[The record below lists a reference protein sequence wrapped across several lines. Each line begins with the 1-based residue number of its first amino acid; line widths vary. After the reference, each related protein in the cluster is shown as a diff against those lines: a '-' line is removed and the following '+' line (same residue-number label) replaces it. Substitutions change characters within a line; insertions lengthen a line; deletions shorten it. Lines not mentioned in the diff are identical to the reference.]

1 MKSIKIALKIF
12 FLSFKVDFINSCIVL
27 LMSILL
33 GILPY
38 LNTKGMLM
46 IADLSNNSSLQLI
59 IISII
64 FVISASLGTKL
75 INSFNNVF
83 INKLSTKLEFKLK
96 KDLKEKCTKID
107 YRVREQSKFQQE
119 LRMAYNS
126 INPFGLVKMNT
137 FIPLLIS
144 TIITIVSLSFVLI
157 KCNIIIWLFVLILTI
172 ITTILRNKV
181 IKKNID
187 DDRDLI
193 DERLLEETLLGN
205 ITNAESY
212 AELRINNSVDWAIS
226 KWENQQDKLFNKE
239 LKINNR
245 FQFKSEGLSFI
256 SHDFAFIASILIL
269 VFMSKL
275 DITAIVVTFTAIQNL
290 VNNFYIFSTELSI
303 TKNFLEM
310 FNFYDNIFKYS
321 DCELINKQEKLSSPK
336 LQLSFKNVSFKYNEK
351 YALENI
357 NFDVYEGEKIAIVG
371 YNGSGKTTML
381 KLLLGLYSPC
391 EGEIIL
397 NGCNSNERVSE
408 SVVFQDF
415 AKYKLSIKENI
426 YLYSS
431 SLDQT
436 DQNMISILQKY
447 KLDNLLVYDANTI
460 LANEFGGINLSTGQ
474 WQKLAIIRAKLKE
487 KYSIMIMDE
496 ATSALDSYTESEL
509 LNEILDEKNTLL
521 YVCHRL
527 VCVKSFDKIIFVDS
541 GKISG
546 IGNHDELFENNL
558 KYREIY
564 LSQAQDYIE

>member
-1 MKSIKIALKIF
+1 MKSIKTSLKIF
-12 FLSFKVDFINSCIVL
+12 FLSFKVDFINSFIVL

-46 IADLSNNSSLQLI
+46 IAALSNSSSLQLI

-64 FVISASLGTKL
+64 FVLFAQLGTKL
-75 INSFNNVF
+75 INSFNNIF

-107 YRVREQSKFQQE
+107 YRLREQSKFQQE
-119 LRMAYNS
+119 LRMAYNA
-126 INPFGLVKMNT
+126 INPFGLVKMNS
-137 FIPLLIS
+137 FVPLLLS
-144 TIITIVSLSFVLI
+144 TIITIVSLSFILI
-157 KCNIIIWLFVLILTI
+157 KCNFIIWLFVVILTI

-187 DDRDLI
+187 DDRNLI

-226 KWENQQDKLFNKE
+226 KWEIQQDKLFKKE

-245 FQFKSEGLSFI
+245 FELKSEVLGFI
-256 SHDFAFIASILIL
+256 AHDFAFIVSMLILIL
-269 VFMSKL
+269 MGKL

-310 FNFYDNIFKYS
+310 FNFYNNIFKYNDS
-321 DCELINKQEKLSSPK
+321 ELINKNEKLSNTK

-391 EGEIIL
+391 DGEIIL
-397 NGCNSNERVSE
+397 NGCDLNERLSE

-415 AKYKLSIKENI
+415 AKYKLSLKENI
-426 YLYSS
+426 YLYSTN
-431 SLDQT
+431 LDQS

-447 KLDNLLVYDANTI
+447 KLDNLLIYDANTI

-487 KYSIMIMDE
+487 KYSLMIMDE

-509 LNEILDEKNTLL
+509 LNEILNEKNTLL

-527 VCVKSFDKIIFVDS
+527 VCVKSFDKIIFMDS

-546 IGNHDELFENNL
+546 IGNHYELFENNP
-558 KYREIY
+558 KYRELY
-564 LSQAQDYIE
+564 LSQAQDYMK

>member
-226 KWENQQDKLFNKE
+226 KWETQQDKLFNKE

-321 DCELINKQEKLSSPK
+321 DCELINKQEKLSSLK

>member
-193 DERLLEETLLGN
+193 EERLLEETLLGN

-212 AELRINNSVDWAIS
+212 AELRINNSVNWAIS
-226 KWENQQDKLFNKE
+226 KWETQQDKLFNKE

>member
-1 MKSIKIALKIF
+1 MKSIKTALRIF
-12 FLSFKVDFINSCIVL
+12 FLSFKVDFINSSIVL
-27 LMSILL
+27 LMSVLL

-46 IADLSNNSSLQLI
+46 IADLSNSSSLQLI

-64 FVISASLGTKL
+64 FVIFASLGTKL
-75 INSFNNVF
+75 INSFNNIF
-83 INKLSTKLEFKLK
+83 INRLSTKLEFKLK

-119 LRMAYNS
+119 LRMAYNA
-126 INPFGLVKMNT
+126 INPFGLVKMNS
-137 FIPLLIS
+137 FVPLLLS
-144 TIITIVSLSFVLI
+144 TIITIVTLSIILI
-157 KCNIIIWLFVLILTI
+157 KCNFLIWLFVLILTI
-172 ITTILRNKV
+172 ITTIFRNKV

-226 KWENQQDKLFNKE
+226 KWEIQQDKLFNKE

-245 FQFKSEGLSFI
+245 FEFKSELLSFI

-269 VFMSKL
+269 VLMSKL
-275 DITAIVVTFTAIQNL
+275 DITAIVVIFTTIQNL

-310 FNFYDNIFKYS
+310 FNFYNNIFKYN
-321 DCELINKQEKLSSPK
+321 DCELVNKTEKLSSSN
-336 LQLSFKNVSFKYNEK
+336 LQISFKNVSFKYNEK
-351 YALENI
+351 YVLENI
-357 NFDVYEGEKIAIVG
+357 NFDIYEGEKIAIVG

-381 KLLLGLYSPC
+381 KLLLGLYSPF

-397 NGCNSNERVSE
+397 NGCDSKERLSE

-415 AKYKLSIKENI
+415 ARYKLSLKENI
-426 YLYSS
+426 FLYSS
-431 SLDQT
+431 TLDKT
-436 DQNMISILQKY
+436 DKNMISILQKY
-447 KLDNLLVYDANTI
+447 HLDNLLAYDPNI
-460 LANEFGGINLSTGQ
+460 VLANEFGGINLSTGQ
-474 WQKLAIIRAKLKE
+474 WQKLAIIRAKLKDN
-487 KYSIMIMDE
+487 YSLMIMDE
-496 ATSALDSYTESEL
+496 ATSALDSYTESDL
-509 LNEILDEKNTLL
+509 LNEILDESNTLL

-527 VCVKSFDKIIFVDS
+527 ACMKSFDKIIFMDS

-546 IGNHDELFENNL
+546 IGNHDELFKNNS
-558 KYREIY
+558 KYKELY
-564 LSQAQDYIE
+564 LSQALDYID

>member
-226 KWENQQDKLFNKE
+226 KWETQQDKLFNKE

-474 WQKLAIIRAKLKE
+474 WQKLAIIRSKLKE

>member
-226 KWENQQDKLFNKE
+226 KWETQQDKLFNKE

>member
-226 KWENQQDKLFNKE
+226 KWETQQDKLFNKE

-371 YNGSGKTTML
+371 YNGSGKTTIL

>member
-1 MKSIKIALKIF
+1 MKTIKTALKIF
-12 FLSFKVDFINSCIVL
+12 FLSFKVDFINSSIIL

-46 IADLSNNSSLQLI
+46 ITDLSSSSNLQLI

-64 FVISASLGTKL
+64 FVIFASLGAKL
-75 INSFNNVF
+75 INSFNNIF
-83 INKLSTKLEFKLK
+83 INKLSSKLEFKLK

-107 YRVREQSKFQQE
+107 YRTREQSKFQQE
-119 LRMAYNS
+119 LRMAYKS
-126 INPFGLVKMNT
+126 INPFGLVKMNS
-137 FIPLLIS
+137 FIPLLLS
-144 TIITIVSLSFVLI
+144 TIITIVTLSVVLI
-157 KCNIIIWLFVLILTI
+157 KCNFVIWLFVLILMI
-172 ITTILRNKV
+172 ITTFFRNKV
-181 IKKNID
+181 IKKNIN

-226 KWENQQDKLFNKE
+226 KWEIQQDKLFNKE
-239 LKINNR
+239 LKINNK
-245 FQFKSEGLSFI
+245 FVFKSELLSFI
-256 SHDFAFIASILIL
+256 SHDFAFIGSILIL
-269 VFMSKL
+269 VLMSKL
-275 DITAIVVTFTAIQNL
+275 DITAIVVVFTTIQNL

-310 FNFYDNIFKYS
+310 FNFYNNIFKYN
-321 DCELINKQEKLSSPK
+321 DCELINKTEKLSSNN
-336 LQLSFKNVSFKYNEK
+336 LQISFKNVSFKYNEK
-351 YALENI
+351 YVLENI
-357 NFDVYEGEKIAIVG
+357 NFDIYKGEKIAIVG

-381 KLLLGLYSPC
+381 KLLLGLYSPY
-391 EGEIIL
+391 EGRIIM
-397 NGCNSNERVSE
+397 NGCSSKERLSE

-431 SLDQT
+431 NLDQT
-436 DQNMISILQKY
+436 NQNLISILQKY
-447 KLDNLLVYDANTI
+447 KLDNLLIYDENTI

-474 WQKLAIIRAKLKE
+474 WQKIAVIRARLKE
-487 KYSIMIMDE
+487 KYSLMIMDE

-527 VCVKSFDKIIFVDS
+527 VCVKSFDKIIFMDS

-546 IGNHDELFENNL
+546 IGNHDELFKNNS
-558 KYREIY
+558 KYRELY
-564 LSQAQDYIE
+564 LSQALDYIE

>member
-212 AELRINNSVDWAIS
+212 AELRINNSVNWAIS
-226 KWENQQDKLFNKE
+226 KWETQQDKLFNKE